1 MGCKIALFAYDFP
14 HRKSHDFIVELN
26 IKIGKEFCV
35 IAAPR
40 KDLSVDRR
48 KYLNFEIETAPP
60 LSARYLC
67 ERLGV
72 PFYALEHE
80 NFSGISEI
88 QSELGF
94 KLGLIAGARIIPAK
108 TIEIFPEGIVNFHP
122 GLIPQTSGLDAF
134 YYSIIN
140 DVDMGVTAHFI
151 DEKVDAG
158 DLIFFEPL
166 TVSLNEPPEVVS
178 FNNYQLQIIALRKFL
193 ADWQGGC
200 IARTPLIRP
209 HKNLPL
215 RPDQKI
221 EVLQRFPKWRYR
233 RYSLMRQRLLFA
245 ACKSGD
251 YKGVADVMGSDPE
264 LLEALTPEG
273 WTPLIVSAF
282 NGHYEIVEFLLDM
295 GANVNACG
303 LKGTTVFMYAKSQF
317 MHKVDRL
324 PALLAL
330 LIRKGADLR
339 RCDMN
344 GLTVFDYLKRAG
356 DMKLLELLYGA
367 ESQS

>member
-26 IKIGKEFCV
+26 IRIGKEFCV

-48 KYLNFEIETAPP
+48 KYLSFDIDVAPP
-60 LSARYLC
+60 LSAQYLC

-72 PFYALEHE
+72 PFYAVEHE
-80 NFSGISEI
+80 DFSKISEL
-88 QSELGF
+88 QSNLGF
-94 KLGLIAGARIIPAK
+94 QLGLIAGARIIPED
-108 TIEIFPEGIVNFHP
+108 TIRVFPEGVVNFHP

-140 DVDMGVTAHFI
+140 DVDMGVTVHFI

-166 TVSLNEPPEVVS
+166 AVNLNEPPEVVS
-178 FNNYQLQIIALRKFL
+178 FNNYQLQIIALRRFL
-193 ADWQGGC
+193 TDWQGGC
-200 IARTPLIRP
+200 IARSPLIRP
-209 HKNLPL
+209 RKNVPL
-215 RPDQKI
+215 KPDQKI
-221 EVLQRFPKWRYR
+221 DVLHRFPKWRSR
-233 RYSLMRQRLLFA
+233 RYDLMQQKLLFA
-245 ACKSGD
+245 ACKSSD
-251 YKGVADVMGSDPE
+251 YKCVVDIMSSSPE
-264 LLEALTPEG
+264 LLEARTSEG
-273 WTPLIVSAF
+273 WTPLIISAF
-282 NGHYEIVEFLLDM
+282 NGHYEIVEFLLDR

-317 MHKVDRL
+317 LHKVDRL
-324 PALLAL
+324 PALLLL
-330 LIRKGADLR
+330 LIQKGADLR
-339 RCDMN
+339 RCDMT
-344 GLTVFDYLKRAG
+344 GLTVFDYVRHAG
-356 DMKLLELLYGA
+356 DFKMLELLYSA